1 MKHLITTTTQ
11 YNSGDNIYKNTI
23 IENALSVLVPDV
35 LNAVATI
42 EFKPTPLK
50 LIKPVALL
58 ICTKHADGT
67 VGARVE

>member
-11 YNSGDNIYKNTI
+11 YTNVDNNYKSTI
-23 IENALSVLVPDV
+23 IENALSRLTPDV
-35 LNAVATI
+35 LNVVATI

-67 VGARVE
+67 VGAGIE